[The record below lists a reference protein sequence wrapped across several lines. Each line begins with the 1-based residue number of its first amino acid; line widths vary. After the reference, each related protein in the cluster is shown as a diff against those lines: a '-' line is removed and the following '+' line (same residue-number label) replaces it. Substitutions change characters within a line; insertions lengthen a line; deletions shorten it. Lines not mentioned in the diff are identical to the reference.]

1 MSHPP
6 VSQSVARLR
15 AWLTAN
21 REDRPRIAAEAGV
34 DEKTLRLAEA
44 DGWNPTIKTVE
55 KLEAVMPPDWQP
67 EPAAVAQQDAA

>member
-34 DEKTLRLAEA
+34 DEKTLRLAEGN
-44 DGWNPTIKTVE
+44 DWNPTIKTIG
-55 KLEAVMPPDWQP
+55 KLEAVMPTDWQP
-67 EPAAVAQQDAA
+67 EAPAAQQDAA